1 MYPFNDL
8 SIKVTTPFI
17 RVGSLSAINRSPDK
31 IEKKILYAFGGC
43 PLPQLLFCNQN
54 CPDNSNYRYRTVLK
68 IIGRG
73 RHVASF
79 LKVVVEVGGG
89 GSKSRQ
95 SECKKKKKSNKK
107 EKNIRTILQNPYIRG
122 VGEKGVQYLNIWSLP
137 IIFTLIVLK
146 ISNGSTSFTFFSFN
160 LFFGWSRSPL
170 PHTHTPYTHAV

>member
-54 CPDNSNYRYRTVLK
+54 CPDNSNYRTVLK

-89 GSKSRQ
+89 GGQ
-95 SECKKKKKSNKK
+95 NLDNLNAKKKKSNKK

-122 VGEKGVQYLNIWSLP
+122 DGEKGVQYLNI
-137 IIFTLIVLK
+137 
-146 ISNGSTSFTFFSFN
+146 
-160 LFFGWSRSPL
+160 
-170 PHTHTPYTHAV
+170 